1 MYFSHSHK
9 SCWCIHPKVAGIIIG
24 LLEVIHFLANLLL
37 LIGAIIHHDRIFSGT
52 VLFTAI
58 SLSLILA
65 MIIVLFLGISK
76 EKAHLI
82 YIHLMYLIFSV
93 LWYGVLLTLIIISF
107 FFSDVVIDVYDES
120 GNTHAVANAYIIIF
134 VIVSALTLAIRVY
147 AVIVIRR
154 LYRYIRCKN
163 VAWSNTRRP
172 YYSKSQL

>member
-37 LIGAIIHHDRIFSGT
+37 LIGAIIHHDRIWT